1 MSDKRTFADAANNK
15 PCTMGVGC
23 DEAGVC
29 YAAAHGRPDEC
40 PKNRHAWDDLFDE
53 VKHVRRT

>member
-1 MSDKRTFADAANNK
+1 MKAENK

-29 YAAAHGRPDEC
+29 YAAAHGQPERC
-40 PKNRHAWDDLFDE
+40 PKNERHAWDDLKE
-53 VKHVRRT
+53 ELRVRRT